1 MGMVCA
7 GDLYPIDV
15 GQEPAVTSPQPED
28 DYLPCPGEVCDVI
41 FSVVVQAVLL
51 DGVAAAVYDGP
62 GRCGVN

>member
-1 MGMVCA
+1 M
-7 GDLYPIDV
+7 
-15 GQEPAVTSPQPED
+15 TSPQPED

-51 DGVAAAVYDGP
+51 DGVAAAAYDGP